1 MARRQAK
8 GRPVNGVLLL
18 NKDLN
23 MSSNDALQQAKRL
36 FYAAKV
42 GHTGSLDP
50 LATGVLPLC
59 FGESTK
65 FSQFLLDADK
75 RYQAT
80 YRLGAYSTTGD
91 LDGELLDECSA
102 EHISLADI
110 EQAIVP
116 FVGDILQVPPMYSAL
131 KHNGQP
137 LYKLARQGIEVERK
151 ARPVTLYSIDVL
163 DFRPGPQAEV
173 DLDIHCSKGT
183 YIRTLAEDL
192 GKILGCG
199 AHVSLLHR
207 TQAGPFDIEDTI
219 TLEELRQERGDDIA
233 EILDGHLLPIDAP
246 VAQFPSLSLP
256 ENTAFYFLQGQAV
269 MDSQVYRIGDE
280 GDMVRVFV
288 DDGRF
293 LGIGIIDDDGR
304 VAPKRLVVS

>member
-1 MARRQAK
+1 MGRRGRK
-8 GRPVNGVLLL
+8 GRNISGILLL
-18 NKDLN
+18 DKPAGIT
-23 MSSNDALQQAKRL
+23 SNAALQSVKRL
-36 FYAAKV
+36 YDACKA

-59 FGESTK
+59 FGEATK
-65 FSQFLLDADK
+65 FSRFLLEADK

-110 EQAIVP
+110 EQAIAP
-116 FVGDILQVPPMYSAL
+116 FIGDILQVPPMYSAL

-151 ARPVTLYSIDVL
+151 ARPITFYSIDVL

-192 GKILGCG
+192 GKSLGCG
-199 AHVSLLHR
+199 AHVVLLHR

-219 TLEELRQERGDDIA
+219 TLEELRQERGDDVA
-233 EILDGHLLPIDAP
+233 EMLDDHLLPIDAP
-246 VAQFPSLSLP
+246 VAQLPSLDLP

-293 LGIGIIDDDGR
+293 LGIGTIDDDGR